1 MHPIVGAQEA
11 AQSTN
16 ARGVAGIAGIAHIN
30 VPAQEEYIAA
40 LGCSFS
46 KFFGGQRRPDMA
58 SSA

>member
-1 MHPIVGAQEA
+1 MHLIVGAQEA
-11 AQSTN
+11 PQPTN
-16 ARGVAGIAGIAHIN
+16 ARGVAGIAGIADVN
-30 VPAQEEYIAA
+30 VPAQQEHIAA